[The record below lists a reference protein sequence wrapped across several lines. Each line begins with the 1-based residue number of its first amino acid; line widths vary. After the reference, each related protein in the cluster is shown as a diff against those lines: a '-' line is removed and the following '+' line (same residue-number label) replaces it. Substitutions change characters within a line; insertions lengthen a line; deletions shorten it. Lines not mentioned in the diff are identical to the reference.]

1 MSEEVKQEKPAVQPP
16 KPKQYLLLIDDIGM
30 AFLSKVMPGI
40 TYVEVSGMN
49 MQGTEG
55 FQFLVTPT
63 PKPIVVTTP
72 VEGVKPEEAPAA

>member
-1 MSEEVKQEKPAVQPP
+1 MSEEVKQEEPAVSIP

-49 MQGTEG
+49 MQGTDG
-55 FQFLVTPT
+55 FQFLVTPV
-63 PKPIVVTTP
+63 PKPVVTTAP
-72 VEGVKPEEAPAA
+72 VEVVKPEEAPVA